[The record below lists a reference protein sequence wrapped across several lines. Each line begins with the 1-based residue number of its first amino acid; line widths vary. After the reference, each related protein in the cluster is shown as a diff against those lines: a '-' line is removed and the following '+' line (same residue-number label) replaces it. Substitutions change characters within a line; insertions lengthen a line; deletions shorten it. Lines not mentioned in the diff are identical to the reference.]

1 MFVNGVLYNSEVWQ
15 GLGATD
21 ITALE
26 KIDHQLMRF
35 ICNSHAKTAVEFL
48 YLESGSIPL
57 KNIIASRRIMYLHHL
72 LGREDR
78 ELIKRVYKAQKE
90 SPTPGDFVELVK
102 EDLNVIGEAFDE
114 ETIFMRSKD
123 QFKTIIKEKI
133 RQSAFRDLK
142 NLQMKH
148 SKIMN
153 IQYDGL
159 QTQLYM
165 TSPLFS
171 NDMVKILVNMRSS
184 MTKDIKN
191 NFSSIYKGNMACRLK
206 CSDPNAIDSQQHLL
220 LCSAL
225 TDNITKEQNH
235 IKYEDIFGS
244 LEQQREAVLLLAKLL
259 EARQEILE
267 GESLPVGLITGPES
281 AVADQ

>member
-1 MFVNGVLYNSEVWQ
+1 
-15 GLGATD
+15 
-21 ITALE
+21 
-26 KIDHQLMRF
+26 MRF

-153 IQYDGL
+153 IQYDDL
-159 QTQLYM
+159 KIQKKHDK
-165 TSPLFS
+165 SIIS
-171 NDMVKILVNMRSS
+171 NYMVKILVNMRSS
-184 MTKDIKN
+184 MKKDIKKQFQLN
-191 NFSSIYKGNMACRLK
+191 IQRKYGMQTEMYRPK
-206 CSDPNAIDSQQHLL
+206 CHIQSTT
-220 LCSAL
+220 SA
-225 TDNITKEQNH
+225 
-235 IKYEDIFGS
+235 
-244 LEQQREAVLLLAKLL
+244 
-259 EARQEILE
+259 
-267 GESLPVGLITGPES
+267 PVFCVER
-281 AVADQ
+281 DY

>member
-1 MFVNGVLYNSEVWQ
+1 
-15 GLGATD
+15 
-21 ITALE
+21 
-26 KIDHQLMRF
+26 
-35 ICNSHAKTAVEFL
+35 
-48 YLESGSIPL
+48 
-57 KNIIASRRIMYLHHL
+57 
-72 LGREDR
+72 
-78 ELIKRVYKAQKE
+78 
-90 SPTPGDFVELVK
+90 
-102 EDLNVIGEAFDE
+102 
-114 ETIFMRSKD
+114 
-123 QFKTIIKEKI
+123 
-133 RQSAFRDLK
+133 
-142 NLQMKH
+142 
-148 SKIMN
+148 MN

-281 AVADQ
+281 AVADP